1 MKKKIFGTLKKLWPL
16 SFPLCVMSFFLL
28 DLSFRYFYRFSGST
42 PVRSSRPMLFS
53 LGWSL
58 LLSGLTAL
66 LPRLARR
73 IAMVVLHTLFSVL
86 TLVHAAMYRI
96 FGNFF
101 TFSDMNFAGDGAKFF
116 SWSYLS
122 FRKGFLL
129 FLVISILM
137 MALAAF
143 LVPERFPEKKH
154 RLLREG
160 GALGVVLV
168 SLIPLLSMHF
178 ALQPKG
184 DSMWWGNTYDPTDE
198 TVVYSEFTN
207 TNRSMML
214 TGIYQYTFRNFGKAF
229 GIGENSRDKQRLTEY
244 YEEREISGENEM
256 TGILEGKNLIMVM
269 LESMDT
275 WMLTEEYMPNLYALQ
290 EESVDFV
297 HHYTPLYLSAGTF
310 NTEILSL
317 TGQIPAVAGLP
328 SSAYSTNSF
337 PLSLPSLFREKGYSA
352 NSFHSSNPSIYSR
365 GSIHTNLGFE
375 SYHSYK
381 EIEMEDPML
390 DSQLMSG
397 YDQMVSDGPFY
408 SYIIT
413 YSGHGPYTSEFD
425 NIALPHMEAAKAAV
439 EKSGVTGSGGN
450 MEEYTRAIAHAM
462 ETDAFVGKLVE
473 RLQKE
478 DRLRDT
484 VLLFYTDHYGKYM
497 TDKSFLSQ
505 LKGVEEGSPELY
517 RTPFFLYAQGVA
529 PQKVEKYTSTMDMMP
544 TLMNLFGLSGD
555 CRYYAGDDIF
565 GDRGGYVIFPNY
577 GWYDG
582 ETYYSGNGQET
593 LTPEMQERTKEVQE
607 RMNAS
612 WDLLKCDYFKD
623 YEN

>member
-1 MKKKIFGTLKKLWPL
+1 MKEKILGRLKKLWPL

-58 LLSGLTAL
+58 LLSGLTTL

-73 IAMVVLHTLFSVL
+73 ITMITLHGLFSIL
-86 TLVHAAMYRI
+86 TLVHGAMYRI

-129 FLVISILM
+129 FLLISILM
-137 MALAAF
+137 MACAAF
-143 LVPERFPEKKH
+143 LVPERFPEK
-154 RLLREG
+154 RQRILRRSA
-160 GALGVVLV
+160 ALSAVLV
-168 SLIPLLSMHF
+168 SLIPLFSMHL
-178 ALQPKG
+178 ALEPKG
-184 DSMWWGNTYDPTDE
+184 DSMWWGNTYDPADE

-214 TGIYQYTFRNFGKAF
+214 TGIYQYTFRNFMKAF
-229 GIGENSRDKQRLTEY
+229 GIGENTRDKDRLTEY
-244 YEEREISGENEM
+244 YEARQLSGENEM
-256 TGILEGKNLIMVM
+256 TGAFEGKNLIMVM

-275 WMLTEEYMPNLYALQ
+275 WMVTKEYMPNLYALQ
-290 EESVDFV
+290 QKSIDFS

-381 EIEMEDPML
+381 DMGMEDPML
-390 DSQLMSG
+390 DSQMING
-397 YDQMVSDGPFY
+397 YDQIVPNGLFY

-425 NIALPHMEAAKAAV
+425 NIAGPHLKAAKAAV
-439 EKSGVTGSGGN
+439 EKSGVTGSREN
-450 MEEYTRAIAHAM
+450 MEEYTRAVAHAM
-462 ETDAFVGKLVE
+462 ETDAFVGELLE

-478 DRLRDT
+478 DRLKDT

-497 TDKSFLSQ
+497 TDKSFLCEI
-505 LKGVEEGSPELY
+505 KGVEEGSPELY
-517 RTPFFLYAQGVA
+517 RTPFFLYTEGIK

-544 TLMNLFGLSGD
+544 TLVNLFGLSAD

-565 GDRGGYVIFPNY
+565 GDQGGYVIFPNY

-582 ETYYSGNGQET
+582 KTYYSGSGT
-593 LTPEMQERTKEVQE
+593 LTSEMQERTSEVQE

-612 WDLLKCDYFKD
+612 WDLLKCNYFK
-623 YEN
+623 E